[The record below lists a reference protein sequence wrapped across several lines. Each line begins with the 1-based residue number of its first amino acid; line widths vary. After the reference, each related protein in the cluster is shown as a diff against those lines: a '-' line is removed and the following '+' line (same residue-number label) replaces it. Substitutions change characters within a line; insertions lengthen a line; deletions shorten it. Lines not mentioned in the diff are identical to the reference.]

1 MSVTTLYKR
10 IFIVSLIIGI
20 LLAALQ
26 FGNLLGNDPAFVW
39 ICWGFF
45 SLITPFVL
53 GLAAMSNKTSTA
65 GKAVYVVLGAMALKF
80 VFCLLMILL
89 YILVANPETPRFIL
103 PFFPFYI
110 IYGIIETQYLL
121 EMVKHDNPT
130 IKPKDTTK

>member
-1 MSVTTLYKR
+1 MTVTALYKR

-20 LLAALQ
+20 LLAALH
-26 FGNLLGNDPAFVW
+26 FANLLGNDPAFVW

-53 GLAAMSNKTSTA
+53 GLASMSNKTSTA

-80 VFCLLMILL
+80 VFCLLMILV
-89 YILVANPETPRFIL
+89 YILAAKPESPRFIL

-110 IYGIIETQYLL
+110 IYGVIETQYLL
-121 EMVKHDNPT
+121 EMVKHNNPK
-130 IKPKDTTK
+130 IKRKDIVE